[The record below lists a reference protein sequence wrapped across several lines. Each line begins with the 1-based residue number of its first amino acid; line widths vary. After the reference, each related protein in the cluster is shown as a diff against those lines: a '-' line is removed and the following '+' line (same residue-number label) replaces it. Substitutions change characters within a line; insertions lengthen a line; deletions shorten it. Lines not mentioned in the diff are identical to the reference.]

1 MQHKHSPKP
10 LIRRP
15 CGPVNSFFKK
25 NACAHAKLP
34 LLRSFSLDFRI
45 PPPIKKRKRPL
56 PLVIETFPSLS
67 APVLISH
74 PRYLGGYS

>member
-45 PPPIKKRKRPL
+45 PTPPKKENGPS
-56 PLVIETFPSLS
+56 PSLLKLS
-67 APVLISH
+67 LVFL
-74 PRYLGGYS
+74 LLF

>member
-25 NACAHAKLP
+25 MHVLTPNFPYSAP
-34 LLRSFSLDFRI
+34 
-45 PPPIKKRKRPL
+45 
-56 PLVIETFPSLS
+56 FPSILASRPHKKEKGLS
-67 APVLISH
+67 PSLLKLSLAFL
-74 PRYLGGYS
+74 LLF